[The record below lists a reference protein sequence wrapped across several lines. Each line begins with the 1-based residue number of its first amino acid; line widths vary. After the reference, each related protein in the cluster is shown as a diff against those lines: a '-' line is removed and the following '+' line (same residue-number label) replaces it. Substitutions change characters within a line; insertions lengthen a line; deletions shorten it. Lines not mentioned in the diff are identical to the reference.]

1 MQALRETT
9 GAVRTRSSGLFA
21 EIARRDS
28 GETAIEYTLI
38 VGLISFAILTALST
52 IATVLND
59 NVFAAIA
66 SAASSII

>member
-9 GAVRTRSSGLFA
+9 GAVRTLSSGKFA
-21 EIARRDS
+21 DFARS
-28 GETAIEYTLI
+28 ETGETAIEYTLI

-52 IATVLND
+52 ISTVMND
-59 NVFAAIA
+59 NVFAVIA